1 MPRRAYSVQTA
12 KQDSV
17 IMAQKDPDDPIT
29 FGERLVGTF
38 LFMPVLLTRF
48 LPYRWRVPVAGWL
61 VAHVLAP
68 LAGYR
73 RRVRDN
79 LALVC
84 PELSKDEVERLVRRV
99 PNNVGRNM
107 IELYSPEFPDHVRPS
122 RTYGPG
128 IKILQKARDEGRP
141 CVLMSAHLGN
151 FNAARIGIIENG
163 ITSAGYFY
171 RNMSNRPFNAH
182 YVDAMA
188 SVSQPIFE
196 QSRKGMVQMIKHLK
210 TGGFLGI
217 LGDLNAHDGLPLE
230 YFGRPALTS
239 ISGAE
244 MALKY
249 NAPMVPIWGIRKENG
264 MDFEIVFEDE
274 IPHSDPL
281 TMTREFNARLEAM
294 VRANMD
300 QWFWIH
306 RRWKD
311 GENELGEMR
320 AKDLAELEAKI
331 AAQKIATNN

>member
-1 MPRRAYSVQTA
+1 MIQTLNT
-12 KQDSV
+12 DSAA
-17 IMAQKDPDDPIT
+17 MAQKDPKDPIT
-29 FGERLVGTF
+29 FGERLTGTL

-48 LPYRWRVPVAGWL
+48 LPYRWRVPLAGWL
-61 VAHVLAP
+61 ASQVLAP

-73 RRVRDN
+73 KRIRDN
-79 LALVC
+79 LAHAC
-84 PELSKDEVERLVRRV
+84 PDLPKEEVERLVRRV
-99 PNNVGRNM
+99 ANNVGRNM
-107 IELYSPEFPDHVRPS
+107 IELYSPEFVEHVRPS
-122 RTYGPG
+122 KCFGPG
-128 IKILQKARDEGRP
+128 IEILQKARDEGRP

-163 ITSAGYFY
+163 ITSTGYFY

-182 YVDAMA
+182 YVEAMA

-230 YFGRPALTS
+230 FFGKPALTS

-249 NAPMVPIWGIRKENG
+249 NAPMVPIWGRRLENG

-274 IPHSDPL
+274 IPPSDPL

-311 GENELGEMR
+311 GANWVGEMR
-320 AKDLAELEAKI
+320 AKELAELEAKI
-331 AAQKIATNN
+331 AAAKA